1 MITFWKHLKTNCID
15 NPKKIWWI
23 CVTSFYDTIE
33 FRICD
38 MSLTVEETMYRISN
52 SSCLAKLYK
61 LNMHNMSFN
70 VYRCALIKENKF
82 RAARYGIE
90 GSMIDFGLKRSR
102 NKDVDFRIT

>member
-1 MITFWKHLKTNCID
+1 VGFAF
-15 NPKKIWWI
+15 
-23 CVTSFYDTIE
+23 TSFYDTIE

-38 MSLTVEETMYRISN
+38 MSLTVEETMCVSVIQAVV
-52 SSCLAKLYK
+52 AKLYK

-90 GSMIDFGLKRSR
+90 GSMIDFGLQK
-102 NKDVDFRIT
+102 K

>member
-1 MITFWKHLKTNCID
+1 MIT
-15 NPKKIWWI
+15 
-23 CVTSFYDTIE
+23 E

-38 MSLTVEETMYRISN
+38 MSLTEETMCIVSVIQAVV
-52 SSCLAKLYK
+52 AKLYK

-90 GSMIDFGLKRSR
+90 GSMIDFGLQK
-102 NKDVDFRIT
+102 K